1 VGRRFEV
8 KGILDLIP
16 FIIFIGIVLLSIFGG
31 EALKILGGLVMGFS
45 PLIVIAILVVI
56 FLAASLRIVPEYE
69 RAVIFRLGRVIG
81 AKGPGL
87 FILIP
92 IIDKMVRVDLRT
104 VTLDVPTQDIIT
116 KDNVSVSVDAVVY
129 FRVVDPVRAIVEVK
143 DYFYATSQIAQTTLR
158 SVCGSVELD
167 ELLSEREKLNL
178 QLQEIIDRQTDP
190 WGVKVVAVEL
200 KKIDLPE
207 ELRRA
212 MARQAEA
219 ERERRAKIITAEA
232 EYQAAQKLAD
242 AAQIL
247 ASQPLALQLRYLET
261 IQNVVSKPGNT
272 VLIPLPIEM
281 LSYFAKNGSKIQGQG
296 Q

>member
-1 VGRRFEV
+1 M
-8 KGILDLIP
+8 KPILDLLP
-16 FIIFIGIVLLSIFGG
+16 FLLFLAIVLASIAGG
-31 EALKILGGLVMGFS
+31 DIIRLVGGVVMSFS
-45 PLIVIAILVVI
+45 PLIVIALAVVI
-56 FLAASLRIVPEYE
+56 ILAVSVKIVPEYQ

-92 IIDKMVRVDLRT
+92 IIDRMVKVDLRT

-129 FRVVDPVRAIVEVK
+129 FRVIDPVKAIVAVEN
-143 DYFYATSQIAQTTLR
+143 YLYATSQIAQTTLR
-158 SVCGSVELD
+158 SVCGAAELD

-190 WGVKVVAVEL
+190 WGIKVVAVEL
-200 KKIDLPE
+200 KRIDLPE

-212 MARQAEA
+212 MAKQAEA

-232 EYQAAQKLAD
+232 EYQAAQKLAE

-247 ASQPLALQLRYLET
+247 ATQPIAIQLRYLET
-261 IQNVVSKPGNT
+261 IQNVANKPGNT
-272 VLIPLPIEM
+272 VLIPIPTELFRVFLGEG
-281 LSYFAKNGSKIQGQG
+281 KG
-296 Q
+296 

>member
-1 VGRRFEV
+1 M
-8 KGILDLIP
+8 KGILDLLP

-31 EALKILGGLVMGFS
+31 EALKILGGLVMDFS

-129 FRVVDPVRAIVEVK
+129 FRVVDPVRAIVEVEN
-143 DYFYATSQIAQTTLR
+143 YLYATSQIAQTTLR
-158 SVCGSVELD
+158 SVCGAVELD

-281 LSYFAKNGSKIQGQG
+281 LSYFAKDGSKIQGQG

>member
-1 VGRRFEV
+1 M

-16 FIIFIGIVLLSIFGG
+16 FIIFLGIVLLSIFGG
-31 EALKILGGLVMGFS
+31 EALKTLGGLVMGFS

-56 FLAASLRIVPEYE
+56 FLATALKIVPEYQ

-87 FILIP
+87 FILVP
-92 IIDKMVRVDLRT
+92 IIDRMVKVDLRT

-129 FRVVDPVRAIVEVK
+129 FRVVDPVRAIVEVEN
-143 DYFYATSQIAQTTLR
+143 YLYATSQIAQTTLR
-158 SVCGSVELD
+158 SVCGAVELD

-178 QLQEIIDRQTDP
+178 KLQEIIDRQTDP

-200 KKIDLPE
+200 KRIDLPE

-242 AAQIL
+242 AARIL

-281 LSYFAKNGSKIQGQG
+281 LSYFAKDGSKIQGQG

>member
-1 VGRRFEV
+1 M

-16 FIIFIGIVLLSIFGG
+16 FIIFIVIVLLSIFGG
-31 EALKILGGLVMGFS
+31 EALKILGGLVMDFS

-56 FLAASLRIVPEYE
+56 FLAASIKIVPEYE

-92 IIDKMVRVDLRT
+92 IIDRMVKVDLRT

-129 FRVVDPVRAIVEVK
+129 FRVVDPVRAVVEVEN
-143 DYFYATSQIAQTTLR
+143 YQYATSQIAQTTLR
-158 SVCGSVELD
+158 SVCGAVELD
-167 ELLSEREKLNL
+167 ELLSERERLNL

-281 LSYFAKNGSKIQGQG
+281 LSYFAKDGSKVQGQG

>member
-1 VGRRFEV
+1 M
-8 KGILDLIP
+8 KPLLDLIP
-16 FIIFIGIVLLSIFGG
+16 FVLFLGIVLASVAGG
-31 EALKILGGLVMGFS
+31 DLIKLIGGVAMGISPVLVLIVAVIVFLASALKI
-45 PLIVIAILVVI
+45 I
-56 FLAASLRIVPEYE
+56 PEYQ

-92 IIDKMVRVDLRT
+92 IIDKMVKVDLRT

-116 KDNVSVSVDAVVY
+116 RDNVSVSVDAVVY
-129 FRVVDPVRAIVEVK
+129 FRVIEPVKAIVQVEN
-143 DYFYATSQIAQTTLR
+143 YLYATSQIAQTTLR
-158 SVCGSVELD
+158 SVCGAAELD
-167 ELLSEREKLNL
+167 ELLSEREKLNM

-200 KKIDLPE
+200 KRIDLPE

-232 EYQAAQKLAD
+232 EYQAAQKLAE

-247 ASQPLALQLRYLET
+247 STQPIAIQLRYLET
-261 IQNVVSKPGNT
+261 IQNVSNKPGNT
-272 VLIPLPIEM
+272 VLIPIPTELFRVFLGEG
-281 LSYFAKNGSKIQGQG
+281 KVQGQG
-296 Q
+296 

>member
-1 VGRRFEV
+1 M
-8 KGILDLIP
+8 KGILDLLP

-31 EALKILGGLVMGFS
+31 EVLKALGGLVMDFS
-45 PLIVIAILVVI
+45 PLIVIAIFVVI
-56 FLAASLRIVPEYE
+56 FLATSLRIVPEYE

-87 FILIP
+87 FLLVP

-104 VTLDVPTQDIIT
+104 VTMDVPTQDIIT

-129 FRVVDPVRAIVEVK
+129 FRVVDPVRAIVEVEN
-143 DYFYATSQIAQTTLR
+143 YLYATSQIAQTTLR
-158 SVCGSVELD
+158 SVCGAVELD

-178 QLQEIIDRQTDP
+178 QLQEIIDRQTEP

-281 LSYFAKNGSKIQGQG
+281 LSYFAKDGSKIQGQG

>member
-1 VGRRFEV
+1 M
-8 KGILDLIP
+8 KPILDLLP
-16 FIIFIGIVLLSIFGG
+16 FLLFLVVVIASIAGGDILKFIG
-31 EALKILGGLVMGFS
+31 GLAMGFS
-45 PLIVIAILVVI
+45 PLIVIAIAVVI
-56 FLAASLRIVPEYE
+56 FIAVAVKIVPEYQ

-92 IIDKMVRVDLRT
+92 IIDKMVKVDLRT

-116 KDNVSVSVDAVVY
+116 RDNVSVSVDAVVY
-129 FRVVDPVRAIVEVK
+129 FRVVEPVKAIVQVEN
-143 DYFYATSQIAQTTLR
+143 YLYATSQIAQTTLR
-158 SVCGSVELD
+158 SVCGAAELD

-200 KKIDLPE
+200 KRIDLPE

-232 EYQAAQKLAD
+232 EYQAAQKLAE

-247 ASQPLALQLRYLET
+247 ATQPIAIQLRYLET
-261 IQNVVSKPGNT
+261 IQNVANKPGNT
-272 VLIPLPIEM
+272 VLIPIPTELFRVFLGE
-281 LSYFAKNGSKIQGQG
+281 GKIQGQG
-296 Q
+296 

>member
-1 VGRRFEV
+1 M
-8 KGILDLIP
+8 KGILDLLP
-16 FIIFIGIVLLSIFGG
+16 FLLFFAVVLLSVFGG
-31 EALKILGGLVMGFS
+31 DILKILGGVVMGFS

-56 FLAASLRIVPEYE
+56 FLAAAVKIVPEYQ

-92 IIDKMVRVDLRT
+92 IIDKMVKVDLRT

-129 FRVVDPVRAIVEVK
+129 FRVVDPVKAIVEVEN
-143 DYFYATSQIAQTTLR
+143 YLYATSQIAQTTLR

-167 ELLSEREKLNL
+167 ELLAEREKLNI

-242 AAQIL
+242 AAKIL
-247 ASQPLALQLRYLET
+247 ASEPLALQLRYLET
-261 IQNVVSKPGNT
+261 IQNTVSKPGNT
-272 VLIPLPIEM
+272 VLVPLPIEI
-281 LSYFAKNGSKIQGQG
+281 LSYITKGVGEIQGKG

>member
-1 VGRRFEV
+1 M

-16 FIIFIGIVLLSIFGG
+16 FIIFLGIVLFSIFGG
-31 EALKILGGLVMGFS
+31 EALKTLGGLVMGFS

-56 FLAASLRIVPEYE
+56 FLATALKIVPEYE
-69 RAVIFRLGRVIG
+69 RGVIFRLGRVIG

-87 FILIP
+87 FILVP
-92 IIDKMVRVDLRT
+92 IIDRMVKVDLRT

-129 FRVVDPVRAIVEVK
+129 FRVVDPVRAIVEVEN
-143 DYFYATSQIAQTTLR
+143 YLYATSQIAQTTLR
-158 SVCGSVELD
+158 SVCGAVELD

-200 KKIDLPE
+200 KRIDLPE

-272 VLIPLPIEM
+272 VLIPLPLEM
-281 LSYFAKNGSKIQGQG
+281 LSYFAKDGSKIQGQG

>member
-1 VGRRFEV
+1 M
-8 KGILDLIP
+8 KTILELLP
-16 FIIFIGIVLLSIFGG
+16 FIIFLGIVLLSIFGG
-31 EALKILGGLVMGFS
+31 EVLKILGGLVMDFS

-56 FLAASLRIVPEYE
+56 FLATSVKMVPEYE

-87 FILIP
+87 FILVP
-92 IIDKMVRVDLRT
+92 IIDRMQRVDLRT
-104 VTLDVPTQDIIT
+104 VTFDVPTQDIIT

-129 FRVVDPVRAIVEVK
+129 FRVVDPVRAIVDVEN
-143 DYFYATSQIAQTTLR
+143 YQYATSQIAQTTLR

-200 KKIDLPE
+200 KRVDLPE

-272 VLIPLPIEM
+272 VLVPLPIEM
-281 LSYFAKNGSKIQGQG
+281 LSYFAKDGSKIQGQG

>member
-1 VGRRFEV
+1 M

-16 FIIFIGIVLLSIFGG
+16 FIIFLGIVLLSILGG
-31 EALKILGGLVMGFS
+31 EALKTLGGLVMGFS
-45 PLIVIAILVVI
+45 PLIVMAILVVI
-56 FLAASLRIVPEYE
+56 FLAASLKIVPEYE

-129 FRVVDPVRAIVEVK
+129 FRVVDPVRAIVEVEN
-143 DYFYATSQIAQTTLR
+143 YLYATSQIAQTTLR
-158 SVCGSVELD
+158 SVCGAVELD

-178 QLQEIIDRQTDP
+178 QLQEIIDKQTDP

-212 MARQAEA
+212 MAKQAEA

-232 EYQAAQKLAD
+232 EYS
-242 AAQIL
+242 IWEN
-247 ASQPLALQLRYLET
+247 P
-261 IQNVVSKPGNT
+261 
-272 VLIPLPIEM
+272 
-281 LSYFAKNGSKIQGQG
+281 
-296 Q
+296 

>member
-1 VGRRFEV
+1 M
-8 KGILDLIP
+8 KGILDLLP

-31 EALKILGGLVMGFS
+31 EALKILGGLVMDFS
-45 PLIVIAILVVI
+45 PLIVIAIFVVI
-56 FLAASLRIVPEYE
+56 FLAVSLRMVQEYE

-87 FILIP
+87 FLLIP
-92 IIDKMVRVDLRT
+92 IIDKMVKVDLRT

-129 FRVVDPVRAIVEVK
+129 FRVVDPVRAIVEVEN
-143 DYFYATSQIAQTTLR
+143 YLYATSQIAQTTLR
-158 SVCGSVELD
+158 SVCGAVELD

-200 KKIDLPE
+200 KRIDLPE

-281 LSYFAKNGSKIQGQG
+281 LSYFAKDGSKVQGQG

>member
-1 VGRRFEV
+1 M

-16 FIIFIGIVLLSIFGG
+16 FIIFLGIVLLSIFGG

-45 PLIVIAILVVI
+45 PLIVIAIFVVI
-56 FLAASLRIVPEYE
+56 FLAASLRIVPEYQ

-87 FILIP
+87 FILVP
-92 IIDKMVRVDLRT
+92 IIDRMVKVDLRT

-116 KDNVSVSVDAVVY
+116 RDNVSVSVDAVVY
-129 FRVVDPVRAIVEVK
+129 FRVVDPVKAIVDVEN
-143 DYFYATSQIAQTTLR
+143 YQYATSQIAQTTLR

-167 ELLSEREKLNL
+167 ELLSERERLNL

-200 KKIDLPE
+200 KRIDLPE

>member
-1 VGRRFEV
+1 M

-16 FIIFIGIVLLSIFGG
+16 FIIFIGVVLFSIFGG

-56 FLAASLRIVPEYE
+56 FLATALKIVPEYQ

-87 FILIP
+87 FILVP
-92 IIDKMVRVDLRT
+92 IIDRMIKVDLRT

-129 FRVVDPVRAIVEVK
+129 FRVVDPVRAIVEVEN
-143 DYFYATSQIAQTTLR
+143 YLYATSQIAQTTLR
-158 SVCGSVELD
+158 SVCGAVELD

-178 QLQEIIDRQTDP
+178 QLQELIDRQTDP

-200 KKIDLPE
+200 KRIDLPE

-281 LSYFAKNGSKIQGQG
+281 LSYFAKDGSKIQGQG

>member
-1 VGRRFEV
+1 V

-31 EALKILGGLVMGFS
+31 EALKILGGSVMDLS

-56 FLAASLRIVPEYE
+56 FLAASIRIVPEYE

-92 IIDKMVRVDLRT
+92 IIDKMVKVDLRT

-129 FRVVDPVRAIVEVK
+129 FRVVDPVRAIVEVEN
-143 DYFYATSQIAQTTLR
+143 YLYATSQIAQTTLR
-158 SVCGSVELD
+158 SVCGAVELD

-200 KKIDLPE
+200 KRIDLPE

-281 LSYFAKNGSKIQGQG
+281 LSYFAKDGSKVQGQG

>member
-1 VGRRFEV
+1 MR
-8 KGILDLIP
+8 GILEVLP
-16 FIIFIGIVLLSIFGG
+16 FLLFLVVVFGAIFGVDL
-31 EALKILGGLVMGFS
+31 LKIVGGANMPLVI
-45 PLIVIAILVVI
+45 LLVLVVI
-56 FLAASLRIVPEYE
+56 FLSVSVKIVPEYQ

-92 IIDKMVRVDLRT
+92 IIDRMVKMDLRT

-129 FRVVDPVRAIVEVK
+129 FRVVDPVKAVVEVEN
-143 DYFYATSQIAQTTLR
+143 YYYATSQIAQTTLR
-158 SVCGSVELD
+158 SVCGAVELD
-167 ELLSEREKLNL
+167 ELLAEREKLNI

-242 AAQIL
+242 AAKIL
-247 ASQPLALQLRYLET
+247 ASEPLALQIRYLET
-261 IQNVVSKPGNT
+261 IQTVSSKPGNT
-272 VLIPLPIEM
+272 ILIPIPLEM
-281 LSYFAKNGSKIQGQG
+281 MKFFTKDEEKIQGKS
-296 Q
+296 

>member
-1 VGRRFEV
+1 M

-16 FIIFIGIVLLSIFGG
+16 FIIFIVIVLLSIFGG
-31 EALKILGGLVMGFS
+31 EVLKALGGLVMDLS

-56 FLAASLRIVPEYE
+56 FLAASVRLVPEYE

-129 FRVVDPVRAIVEVK
+129 FRVVDPVRAIVEVEN
-143 DYFYATSQIAQTTLR
+143 YLYATSQIAQTTLR
-158 SVCGSVELD
+158 SVCGAVELD

-281 LSYFAKNGSKIQGQG
+281 LSYFAKDGSKVQGQG

>member
-1 VGRRFEV
+1 
-8 KGILDLIP
+8 
-16 FIIFIGIVLLSIFGG
+16 
-31 EALKILGGLVMGFS
+31 
-45 PLIVIAILVVI
+45 
-56 FLAASLRIVPEYE
+56 
-69 RAVIFRLGRVIG
+69 
-81 AKGPGL
+81 
-87 FILIP
+87 
-92 IIDKMVRVDLRT
+92 
-104 VTLDVPTQDIIT
+104 
-116 KDNVSVSVDAVVY
+116 
-129 FRVVDPVRAIVEVK
+129 VE
-143 DYFYATSQIAQTTLR
+143 DYQYATSQIAQTTLR

-178 QLQEIIDRQTDP
+178 KLQELIDKQTEP
-190 WGVKVVAVEL
+190 WGVKVTAVEL
-200 KKIDLPE
+200 KKVDLPE

-212 MARQAEA
+212 MAKQAEA

-232 EYQAAQKLAD
+232 EYQAAEKLAD

-281 LSYFAKNGSKIQGQG
+281 LSYFAKDGSKVQGQG

>member
-1 VGRRFEV
+1 M
-8 KGILDLIP
+8 KGILDLLP
-16 FIIFIGIVLLSIFGG
+16 FLLFFAVVLLSVFGG
-31 EALKILGGLVMGFS
+31 DILKILGGVVMGFS
-45 PLIVIAILVVI
+45 PLIVIAILVVV
-56 FLAASLRIVPEYE
+56 FLAAALKIVPEYQ

-92 IIDKMVRVDLRT
+92 IIDKMVKVDLRT

-129 FRVVDPVRAIVEVK
+129 FRVVDPVKAIVEVEN
-143 DYFYATSQIAQTTLR
+143 YLYATSQIAQTTLR

-167 ELLSEREKLNL
+167 ELLAEREKLNI

-242 AAQIL
+242 AAKIL
-247 ASQPLALQLRYLET
+247 ASEPLALQLRYLET
-261 IQNVVSKPGNT
+261 IQNTVSKPGNT
-272 VLIPLPIEM
+272 VLVPLPIEI
-281 LSYFAKNGSKIQGQG
+281 LSYITKGVGEIQGKG

>member
-1 VGRRFEV
+1 M

-16 FIIFIGIVLLSIFGG
+16 FIIFLGIVLLSIFGV
-31 EALKILGGLVMGFS
+31 EALKILGGLVMGF
-45 PLIVIAILVVI
+45 PLLIVIAILVVV
-56 FLAASLRIVPEYE
+56 FLATSVRMVPEYE

-87 FILIP
+87 FIMVP
-92 IIDKMVRVDLRT
+92 IIDKMIKVDLRT

-129 FRVVDPVRAIVEVK
+129 FRVVDPVKAIVEVE
-143 DYFYATSQIAQTTLR
+143 DYQYATSQIAQTTLR

-167 ELLSEREKLNL
+167 ELLSERERLNL
-178 QLQEIIDRQTDP
+178 QLQELIDRQTDP

-281 LSYFAKNGSKIQGQG
+281 LSYFAKDGSKVQGQG

>member
-1 VGRRFEV
+1 V

-16 FIIFIGIVLLSIFGG
+16 FVIFIGIVLLSIFGG
-31 EALKILGGLVMGFS
+31 EALKTLGGLVMGFS

-56 FLAASLRIVPEYE
+56 FLATALRIVPEYQ

-87 FILIP
+87 FMLIP

-129 FRVVDPVRAIVEVK
+129 FRVVDPVRAIVEVEN
-143 DYFYATSQIAQTTLR
+143 YLYATSQIAQTTLR

-200 KKIDLPE
+200 KRIDLPE

-281 LSYFAKNGSKIQGQG
+281 LSYFAKDVSKVQGQG

>member
-1 VGRRFEV
+1 MR
-8 KGILDLIP
+8 GIMDLIP
-16 FIIFIGIVLLSIFGG
+16 ILFFFAVVLLSVFG
-31 EALKILGGLVMGFS
+31 ADIIKIVGGFAMGLS
-45 PLIVIAILVVI
+45 PLIVIAILVVV
-56 FLAASLRIVPEYE
+56 FLVAAIKIVPEYQ

-92 IIDKMVRVDLRT
+92 IIDRMVKVDLRT

-129 FRVVDPVRAIVEVK
+129 FRVVEPVKAIVEVEN
-143 DYFYATSQIAQTTLR
+143 YLYATSQIAQTTLR

-167 ELLSEREKLNL
+167 ELLAEREKLNI

-207 ELRRA
+207 ELRKA

-219 ERERRAKIITAEA
+219 ERERRAKIIAAEA

-242 AAQIL
+242 AANIL
-247 ASQPLALQLRYLET
+247 ASEPLALQLRYLET
-261 IQNVVSKPGNT
+261 IQNTVNKAGNT
-272 VLIPLPIEM
+272 VLIPLPMEII
-281 LSYFAKNGSKIQGQG
+281 SYLTKREGKG
-296 Q
+296 

>member
-1 VGRRFEV
+1 M

-16 FIIFIGIVLLSIFGG
+16 FIIFLGIVLFSIFGG
-31 EALKILGGLVMGFS
+31 EALKTLGGLVMGFS
-45 PLIVIAILVVI
+45 PLVVIAILVVI
-56 FLAASLRIVPEYE
+56 FLATALKIVPEYQ

-87 FILIP
+87 FILVP
-92 IIDKMVRVDLRT
+92 IIDRMVKVDLRT

-116 KDNVSVSVDAVVY
+116 RDNVSVSVDAVVY
-129 FRVVDPVRAIVEVK
+129 FRVVDPVKAIVDVEN
-143 DYFYATSQIAQTTLR
+143 YLYATSQIAQTTLR

-200 KKIDLPE
+200 KRIDLPE

-296 Q
+296 K

>member
-1 VGRRFEV
+1 M
-8 KGILDLIP
+8 KGILDLIF
-16 FIIFIGIVLLSIFGG
+16 FIVFIGIVLLSIFGG
-31 EALKILGGLVMGFS
+31 EALKILGGLVMDLS

-56 FLAASLRIVPEYE
+56 FLAASLRMVPEYQ

-92 IIDKMVRVDLRT
+92 IIDRMVKVDLRT

-129 FRVVDPVRAIVEVK
+129 FRVVDPVRAIVEVEN
-143 DYFYATSQIAQTTLR
+143 YLYATSQIAQTTLR
-158 SVCGSVELD
+158 SVCGAVELD

-200 KKIDLPE
+200 KRIDLPE

-242 AAQIL
+242 AAKIL

-281 LSYFAKNGSKIQGQG
+281 LSYFAKDGSKIQGQG

>member
-1 VGRRFEV
+1 M

-16 FIIFIGIVLLSIFGG
+16 FIIFLGIVLLSIFGG
-31 EALKILGGLVMGFS
+31 EALKILGGLVMDLS

-56 FLAASLRIVPEYE
+56 FLAASVRIAPEYE

-92 IIDKMVRVDLRT
+92 IIDKMVKVDLRT

-129 FRVVDPVRAIVEVK
+129 FRVVDPVRAIVEVEN
-143 DYFYATSQIAQTTLR
+143 YLYATSQIAQTTLR

-212 MARQAEA
+212 MAKQAEA

-281 LSYFAKNGSKIQGQG
+281 LSYFAKDGSKIQGQG